1 MPVYNG
7 EKYPPQAIESILH
20 QTFTDL
26 EFIVIDDG
34 STDSTPNILRS
45 YGKQLI
51 VHTQAN
57 EGVVRAL
64 NVGLRLAR
72 GQFIAQV
79 LTMCYAM
86 ADKRLRP
93 IPTNPRSH
101 YGVISCTAL

>member
-34 STDSTPNILRS
+34 STDSTANILRS

-64 NVGLRLAR
+64 NTER
-72 GQFIAQV
+72 GRVASLFTSRGCPFDCEFCSIHPV
-79 LTMCYAM
+79 
-86 ADKRLRP
+86 
-93 IPTNPRSH
+93 
-101 YGVISCTAL
+101 YGMKYRF